1 MNFSAFLA
9 ALSVLIVDAN
19 GQISNNFGVQTPQT
33 FIEAPLKPIDSNTSR
48 VVYPS
53 EDTNMNRKPSHVSNE
68 VRTRSASRNFLI
80 STVQSGKFP

>member
-19 GQISNNFGVQTPQT
+19 GQKYNGFGFQ
-33 FIEAPLKPIDSNTSR
+33 APSTSIQVPSKPIDGNTTR
-48 VVYPS
+48 IVYPS

-68 VRTRSASRNFLI
+68 VSNAI
-80 STVQSGKFP
+80 GK